1 MQIGSALTGNGND
14 AFNHMGD
21 RKMMDAKERNKRF
34 DSYEMDEDKKIR
46 CLHIRNA
53 VKQLAYVID
62 NVCPD
67 GREKSLALT
76 RLEEAVMWANKSVSR
91 MDEWADQYKE

>member
-1 MQIGSALTGNGND
+1 
-14 AFNHMGD
+14 
-21 RKMMDAKERNKRF
+21 MMDVKERDKRF

-46 CLHIRNA
+46 CLQIRNV

-67 GREKSLALT
+67 GREKSLAFT

>member
-1 MQIGSALTGNGND
+1 
-14 AFNHMGD
+14 
-21 RKMMDAKERNKRF
+21 MMDAKEREKRF

-46 CLHIRNA
+46 CLNIRNA
-53 VKQLAYVID
+53 VKQLAYIID

-76 RLEEAVMWANKSVSR
+76 RLEEAVMWAIKSVSR

>member
-1 MQIGSALTGNGND
+1 
-14 AFNHMGD
+14 
-21 RKMMDAKERNKRF
+21 MMDAKEREKRF

-46 CLHIRNA
+46 CLNIKNA

-67 GREKSLALT
+67 GREKSLAFT

-91 MDEWADQYKE
+91 MDEWAEQYKEGTAGDNKIPMKW

>member
-1 MQIGSALTGNGND
+1 
-14 AFNHMGD
+14 
-21 RKMMDAKERNKRF
+21 MMDVKERDKRF

-46 CLHIRNA
+46 CLQIRNV

-67 GREKSLALT
+67 GREKSLSLT

>member
-1 MQIGSALTGNGND
+1 
-14 AFNHMGD
+14 
-21 RKMMDAKERNKRF
+21 MMDAKEREKRF

-46 CLHIRNA
+46 CLHIGNA

-91 MDEWADQYKE
+91 MDE